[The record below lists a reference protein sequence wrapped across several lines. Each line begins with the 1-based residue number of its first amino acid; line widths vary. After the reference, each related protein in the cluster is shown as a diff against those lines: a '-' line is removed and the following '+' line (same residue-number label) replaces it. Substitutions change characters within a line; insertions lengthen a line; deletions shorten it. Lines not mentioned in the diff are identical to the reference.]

1 MAWTANDIPDQT
13 GRVAVVTG
21 ANSGLGLETSR
32 ELARKGATVVMAAR
46 NVEKGD
52 AARDEILGDIPDA
65 SLDLR
70 QLDLASLDSVREF
83 TTKVLG
89 DYDRVD
95 LLINNAGVMGIP
107 ERATADGFEMQLG
120 TNHLGHFVLTALLMP
135 ALLRAEAARVVT
147 VTSTARHLG
156 RPVDPDDPHLRTKY
170 EPWKSYGQSKLA
182 NLHFALELERQ
193 LDESGATVE
202 SLVAHPGFSN
212 TNLQAHSASQSEGR
226 SQQFFHNAVERF
238 GMHALDGALPQLR
251 AATDPD
257 ADGGELY
264 APRWVNFG
272 VPVKRPLVGRSRNQ
286 KSMTTLWQISERE
299 TGVEFDV
306 AAMVAE
312 AKAQ

>member
-1 MAWTANDIPDQT
+1 MTWSANDIPDQT

-21 ANSGLGLETSR
+21 ANSGLGLETAR

-46 NVEKGD
+46 NMEKGES
-52 AARDEILGDIPDA
+52 ARSEILEATPEA

-70 QLDLASLDSVREF
+70 QLDLASLASVREF
-83 TTKVLG
+83 AAKVLG
-89 DYDRVD
+89 DYDRID

-135 ALLRAEAARVVT
+135 ALLRAEGARVVT
-147 VTSTARHLG
+147 VTSTARHFG

-170 EPWKSYGQSKLA
+170 SPWKSYGQSKLA
-182 NLHFALELERQ
+182 NLHFALELQRQ
-193 LDESGATVE
+193 LDAAGSTVQ

-212 TNLQAHSASQSEGR
+212 TNLQAHSASQSDGW
-226 SQQFFHNAVERF
+226 SQKFFHNTVERF

-251 AATDPD
+251 AATDPQ
-257 ADGGELY
+257 ARGGELY
-264 APRWVNFG
+264 APRWVNAG
-272 VPVKRPLVGRSRNQ
+272 APVKRPLVGRSTNQ
-286 KSMTTLWQISERE
+286 KSMTTLWDISERE

-306 AAMVAE
+306 AAMVAG
-312 AKAQ
+312 AAG